1 MVQKGRSLHIGLN
14 NVDQQ
19 AYEAQGWVV
28 PQLAGCL
35 NDAKAMQFL
44 AAGQGFI
51 THSLADD
58 QATASEV
65 IRMVSSLGKDLEAG
79 DMFLLTYS
87 GHGGQVT
94 DVNGDEDDAM
104 DETWILYDRML
115 IDDELFQLFS
125 QFAPGVRIFMLSDSC
140 HSGTVARM
148 IVQKAVIE
156 KYRELTAVSA
166 GVGAGAAMRG
176 TLIADRDV
184 VRAGD
189 TKSRRDIA
197 NITRAA
203 AVSREVRFR
212 GVPTAMSEVL
222 YRGRQQEYDTFQY
235 LSGRPKDAA
244 FGPGLIL
251 ISGCQ
256 DNQLS
261 QDGDTHGLFTQ
272 NLLDVWNAGFTG
284 NYRDLWSRISSNM
297 PSDQT
302 PNFFT
307 LGDVASFRD
316 ERPFTIK
323 TQTYDPAGQPPKM
336 WVDGATSRSRT
347 AGAPDF
353 RVDTQGAPYYVVEFA
368 TDLDLFDAD
377 THGNERNANT
387 FWASW
392 EESPVMRAEYSFYPM
407 PNTVWNAL
415 KGANRIYF
423 RVGTTTAEEDYPD
436 YTVSTDD
443 VTTTGP
449 YLTIV

>member
-1 MVQKGRSLHIGLN
+1 MLQKGRSLHIGLN

-19 AYEAQGWVV
+19 AYEAEGWVV

-44 AAGQGFI
+44 AADQGFI
-51 THSLADD
+51 THSLTDD
-58 QATASEV
+58 QAIASEV
-65 IRMVSSLGKDLEAG
+65 IRMVSSIGKELETG
-79 DMFLLTYS
+79 DTFVLTYS
-87 GHGGQVT
+87 GHGGQVS
-94 DVNGDEDDAM
+94 DVNGDEDDSL

-156 KYRELTAVSA
+156 KYRELTAVPV
-166 GVGAGAAMRG
+166 GVGAGAAMKG
-176 TLIADRDV
+176 ALIAGGDV
-184 VRAGD
+184 VRAAD

-197 NITRAA
+197 NVKRAA
-203 AVSREVRFR
+203 SVSREVRFR
-212 GVPTAMSEVL
+212 GVPTAMSEAL
-222 YRGRQQEYDTFQY
+222 YQGRKREYDTFQY
-235 LSGRPKDAA
+235 LSGRPKDAT
-244 FGPGLIL
+244 FGPSLIL

-261 QDGDTHGLFTQ
+261 QDGDKNGLFTQ

-284 NYRDLWSRISSNM
+284 NYRELWNRISSNM
-297 PSDQT
+297 PSYQT

-307 LGDVASFRD
+307 LGDVSSFRD

-323 TQTYDPAGQPPKM
+323 TQTYNPSSGLVPKM
-336 WVDGATSRSRT
+336 WVDGGSTSRSRS

-368 TDLDLFDAD
+368 TSLELFDSEN
-377 THGNERNANT
+377 HGNERSEST

-392 EESPVMRAEYSFYPM
+392 EWSPLMRSEFSFYPM
-407 PNTVWNAL
+407 PNTAWNAL
-415 KGANRIYF
+415 KSANRIYF
-423 RVGTTTAEEDYPD
+423 RVGTTTA
-436 YTVSTDD
+436 
-443 VTTTGP
+443 
-449 YLTIV
+449 